1 VAQAPH
7 AQRLRLAYA
16 ALALKDEP
24 RSGWAQHGVSN
35 PESVAAHAW
44 GTAYLCLL
52 FAEEAGVDRNRAVA
66 IAVLHDLAEATT
78 GDVAARLDP
87 ADRQVS
93 EQRKSQLE
101 HEAIQALLPE
111 TVADLRALWLEYEE
125 RSSPEALFVRDMNLI
140 DMCLQGLLYEADV
153 RYDPSVLI
161 PSRGG
166 HRHLDEFFS
175 GAEARLSGELARQL
189 FGTIHTWY
197 LAARRDPT

>member
-1 VAQAPH
+1 MAQAPH

-52 FAEEAGVDRNRAVA
+52 FAEAAGVDRNKAVA

-93 EQRKSQLE
+93 ERRKAQLE
-101 HEAIQALLPE
+101 HEAIHALLPE
-111 TVADLRALWLEYEE
+111 AQADLRGLWLEYEE
-125 RSSPEALFVRDMNLI
+125 RSSPEAIFVRDMNLI
-140 DMCLQGLLYEADV
+140 DMCLQGLLYESDE

-189 FGTIHTWY
+189 FGTVHAWY
-197 LAARRDPT
+197 LSVRGDPA